1 MTVKEL
7 FEVTNTRFIYPDVT
21 IIDYAEACNIET
33 FKYPQY
39 GINYIDKMLSKFG
52 NRLIVPLGVT
62 FGTDKFGVNYI
73 VVEVK

>member
-21 IIDYAEACNIET
+21 IIDYAEACSIET

-39 GINYIDKMLSKFG
+39 GINYIDKMLSQFG
-52 NRLIVPLGVT
+52 NRVIIQKGVT

>member
-21 IIDYAEACNIET
+21 IIDDAGASNIET

-39 GINYIDKMLSKFG
+39 GINYIEKMLSQFG
-52 NRLIVPLGVT
+52 NRLVVPLGVT
-62 FGTDKFGVNYI
+62 FGTDKFGINYI

>member
-21 IIDYAEACNIET
+21 IIDETEGYNIET

-39 GINYIDKMLSKFG
+39 GINYIEKMLSQFG

-62 FGTDKFGVNYI
+62 FGTDEFGVNYI

>member
-21 IIDYAEACNIET
+21 IIDYAEKCNIET

-39 GINYIDKMLSKFG
+39 GINYIEKMLSQFG
-52 NRLIVPLGVT
+52 NRLITPLGVT
-62 FGTDKFGVNYI
+62 FGTDEFGVNYI

>member
-39 GINYIDKMLSKFG
+39 GINYIEKMLNQFG
-52 NRLIVPLGVT
+52 NRLITPLGVT

>member
-21 IIDYAEACNIET
+21 IIDYTEKCNIET

-39 GINYIDKMLSKFG
+39 GINYIEKMLSQFG
-52 NRLIVPLGVT
+52 NRLIAPLGVT
-62 FGTDKFGVNYI
+62 FGTDEFGVNYI

>member
-21 IIDYAEACNIET
+21 IIDYAEKCNIET

-39 GINYIDKMLSKFG
+39 GINYIEKCLVSLVID
-52 NRLIVPLGVT
+52 
-62 FGTDKFGVNYI
+62 
-73 VVEVK
+73 

>member
-7 FEVTNTRFIYPDVT
+7 FEVINTRFIYPDVT
-21 IIDYAEACNIET
+21 IIDETEECNIET

-39 GINYIDKMLSKFG
+39 GINYIDKMLIQFG
-52 NRLIVPLGVT
+52 NRVIAQKGVT

>member
-21 IIDYAEACNIET
+21 IIDDAEASSIET

-39 GINYIDKMLSKFG
+39 GINYIEKMLSQFG
-52 NRLIVPLGVT
+52 NRLIAPLGVT
-62 FGTDKFGVNYI
+62 FGTDKFGINYI

>member
-21 IIDYAEACNIET
+21 IIDETEEYNIET

-52 NRLIVPLGVT
+52 NRVITQKGIT

>member
-21 IIDYAEACNIET
+21 IIDYVEECNIET

-52 NRLIVPLGVT
+52 NRVIIQKGVT
-62 FGTDKFGVNYI
+62 FGIDKFGINYI

>member
-7 FEVTNTRFIYPDVT
+7 FEVTNTRFYYPDVT
-21 IIDYAEACNIET
+21 IIDDAGECNIET

-39 GINYIDKMLSKFG
+39 GINYIDKMLSQFG
-52 NRLIVPLGVT
+52 NRVITQKGVT
-62 FGTDKFGVNYI
+62 FGTDKFGINYI